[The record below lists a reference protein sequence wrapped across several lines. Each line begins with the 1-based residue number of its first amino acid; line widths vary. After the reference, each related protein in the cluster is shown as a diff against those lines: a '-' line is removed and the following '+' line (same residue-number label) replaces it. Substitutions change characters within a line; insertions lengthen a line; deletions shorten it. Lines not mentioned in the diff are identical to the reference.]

1 MKILENRGICIG
13 LMLVLVVCGFL
24 LGGYKGLAGAYQK
37 ASDVFFLGED
47 GDGVCVAKDM
57 AERAGARTKLK
68 TVAQKNI
75 AAEDA
80 AARGAADAVNQY
92 NPAAGDVYALF
103 AANTSME
110 TAMEALYRELGEKNL
125 SDKDESYRQRL
136 YTEFNSRGDTISH
149 DPYYSYAAD
158 YNRILQK
165 FPANLIAALTPIQAA
180 PISR

>member
-57 AERAGARTKLK
+57 AERAGALTNLQ
-68 TVAQKNI
+68 TVAKKYL

-80 AARGAADAVNQY
+80 AAQSTLIPGRTGMFPHY
-92 NPAAGDVYALF
+92 
-103 AANTSME
+103 
-110 TAMEALYRELGEKNL
+110 
-125 SDKDESYRQRL
+125 
-136 YTEFNSRGDTISH
+136 SR
-149 DPYYSYAAD
+149 
-158 YNRILQK
+158 
-165 FPANLIAALTPIQAA
+165 
-180 PISR
+180 PISVWKPRWRHCTESWERKTFPIKMKAIGSVCTRSLTRAAIPSAMTRITATRQITIGSCKSSLRT

>member
-57 AERAGARTKLK
+57 AERAGALTNLQ
-68 TVAQKNI
+68 TVAKKYL

-80 AARGAADAVNQY
+80 AAREAADAVNAY
-92 NPAAGDVYALF
+92 TRMFPHYSRPIPVWKPRWRHCTESWERKTFPIKMKAIGSVCTRSLTRAATPSAM
-103 AANTSME
+103 TRI
-110 TAMEALYRELGEKNL
+110 TAT
-125 SDKDESYRQRL
+125 RQI
-136 YTEFNSRGDTISH
+136 TIGSCK
-149 DPYYSYAAD
+149 SSL
-158 YNRILQK
+158 R
-165 FPANLIAALTPIQAA
+165 T
-180 PISR
+180 